1 MTMIA
6 VCIVSYRD
14 PSLILRCLAALAQ
27 STCTRFEVV
36 ICENGGPDAL
46 RALRGVAPTRLA
58 GGQPVTLLRQ
68 TANLGYAGGVNAAI
82 AARPGASAWL
92 VLNPDTLVE
101 PEALTALVARLAR
114 GDCDAVGGVLYHPN
128 GRVQAYGG
136 HWHGWMARA
145 TSLGLGAPVSARAD
159 PAVIERRINYLLGAC
174 MLIGRSF
181 LKAVGPM
188 RDDYFLYAE
197 EIEWCLRGRARGMKL
212 GFAPDALICHGQG
225 ATTGSAGA
233 IHNRPR
239 LPIYLDE
246 RNKLHVVRDTSPARL
261 PLAIAF
267 TFLLAWAR
275 FGRRGAI
282 RQWRY
287 AIAGWW
293 AGVRNQRG
301 MPSWLT

>member
-1 MTMIA
+1 MTTIA

-14 PSLILRCLAALAQ
+14 PALILRCLTALAQ
-27 STCTRFEVV
+27 STYTQFEVV
-36 ICENGGPDAL
+36 ICENGGQAAL
-46 RALRGVAPTRLA
+46 RALRAVVPKRL
-58 GGQPVTLLRQ
+58 GGDQPVTILCQ
-68 TANLGYAGGVNAAI
+68 TANLGYAGGINAAI
-82 AARPGASAWL
+82 AARPEASAWW
-92 VLNPDTLVE
+92 VLNPDTLVA
-101 PEALTALVARLAR
+101 PEALAALVARLGR
-114 GDCDAVGGVLYHPN
+114 GDCDAVGGVLYHPD

-145 TSLGLGAPVSARAD
+145 TSLGLGASLSAPVD
-159 PAVIERRINYLLGAC
+159 PALIERRVNYLLGAC
-174 MLIGRSF
+174 MLVGRSF
-181 LKAVGPM
+181 LSAVGPM

-225 ATTGSAGA
+225 ATTGSAGT
-233 IHNRPR
+233 IHTRPR

-246 RNKLHVVRDTSPARL
+246 RNKLHVVRDTDPGRL
-261 PLAIAF
+261 PVAMAF

-301 MPSWLT
+301 MPSWLA